1 MSRAVRY
8 VCQGGGGGLLRPLP
22 PLSRN
27 LFYIVWYTTI
37 QLFLMVCCIIF
48 AQIQLTNTS
57 LVAGDFKVELPDTE
71 MAKDIAITP
80 DSGAIQPGGMSI
92 LQVQ

>member
-1 MSRAVRY
+1 
-8 VCQGGGGGLLRPLP
+8 
-22 PLSRN
+22 
-27 LFYIVWYTTI
+27 
-37 QLFLMVCCIIF
+37 MVCCIIC